1 MNMYCTPTI
10 IQETLNNGIKIP
22 NLFYQMNP
30 LRDPNKRI
38 NFYRS
43 EFQSEAPS
51 NRTQTSF
58 YSSYLSKKKKNVS
71 KSVKNN
77 LYNSPYSKLFLRIN
91 YERPRQ
97 IFNEDGVIISRHFK
111 SLDINSKVFPGPNIN
126 YYYLSNKLSASKKYI
141 FNNNIIKNNN
151 FIGSNFFRTEIKN
164 LPDNKLNIPDYGN
177 NIKNNPNF
185 KTINH
190 FNKTFYGK
198 NNHYLDENKL
208 INSENNNIN
217 NINNIITSNKFNLE
231 KNYNSREMTPLV
243 NNGKGK
249 NINKIKN
256 I

>member
-1 MNMYCTPTI
+1 MSIYCTPTI

-30 LRDPNKRI
+30 WRDPNKRI
-38 NFYRS
+38 NHYRS
-43 EFQSEAPS
+43 EFQKEAPS

-58 YSSYLSKKKKNVS
+58 YSSYASKKKKNIS

-126 YYYLSNKLSASKKYI
+126 YYYLSNKLSSSKKYI

-151 FIGSNFFRTEIKN
+151 FTGSNFFRTEIKN
-164 LPDNKLNIPDYGN
+164 IQDNKMNIPDYGN
-177 NIKNNPNF
+177 NIKNNQNY

-190 FNKTFYGK
+190 FNKTMYGN
-198 NNHYLDENKL
+198 NNHYFNEYKW
-208 INSENNNIN
+208 INIENNNIN
-217 NINNIITSNKFNLE
+217 NFNNIINSNKFNVE
-231 KNYNSREMTPLV
+231 NIYNSRRIAPIV
-243 NNGKGK
+243 NSPKNQ